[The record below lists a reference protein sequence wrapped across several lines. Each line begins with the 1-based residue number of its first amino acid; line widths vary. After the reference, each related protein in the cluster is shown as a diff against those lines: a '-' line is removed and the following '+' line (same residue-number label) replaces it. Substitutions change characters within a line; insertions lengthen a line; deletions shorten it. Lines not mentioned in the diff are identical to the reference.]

1 MRTRNQRIFPCLI
14 FLLIPW
20 MGAAQR
26 TMSLKDCMEYAIE
39 RSAKIQTQ
47 QADNSDAQIQRRDAI
62 LRAFTP
68 SVIAGTSVYS
78 NFGRAV
84 DPESNTYI
92 NMTSFNNNYAINGS
106 FTLFDGFTA
115 INNIKI
121 TKTAVKMG
129 ISSEAKLR
137 DDICLAVMEA
147 FYNVVFQT
155 QMMDVLAAQV
165 KAGEQNL
172 RLANRQ
178 YELGQKGYADVVQ
191 MEADLADKQYEQVQM
206 ENRRNEALLTLKDLM
221 LWPVDEPLPMRED
234 EPSATAFDFELQS
247 EAEISAFAKMNHP
260 SALIAKGKLE
270 SARWELQTA
279 KGQYLPKLT
288 LGGGWSTNY
297 YTYPGKSDYHA
308 TAFWDQFKN
317 NRGAYVQMTL
327 SFPIYD
333 RLSRRSNLSRKKN
346 ALRRANVAYEQTQHE
361 IEAEVSRALQ
371 DCKGART
378 AFAQAQKRSSVQE
391 EAYRLGERKMQEGL
405 MSPVEFQT
413 VSNAYLKAKAERLNS
428 KLTYILKQSVVNYYK
443 GVSYLE
449 QQL

>member
-1 MRTRNQRIFPCLI
+1 MNRRYKLIVTGVLLALFPWVGFAENRLG
-14 FLLIPW
+14 L
-20 MGAAQR
+20 R
-26 TMSLKDCMEYAIE
+26 ECMEYAV
-39 RSAKIQTQ
+39 RKSSKIQTQ

-68 SVIAGTSVYS
+68 TVQAGTSVYS

-92 NMTSFNNNYAINGS
+92 NMTSFNNSYAINGG

-121 TKTAVKMG
+121 AKTAVKMG
-129 ISSEAKLR
+129 VSSEMKLR

-147 FYNVVFQT
+147 YFNVVFQT

-172 RLANRQ
+172 KLANRQ

-206 ENRRNEALLTLKDLM
+206 ENRMNDALLTLKDLM
-221 LWPVDEPLPMRED
+221 LWPIEEHLEVSLDDPVV
-234 EPSATAFDFELQS
+234 AGFEKEEQT
-247 EAEISAFAKMNHP
+247 EAEISAFAKLNHP
-260 SALIAKGKLE
+260 LALIAKGKLE

-279 KGQYLPKLT
+279 KGQYLPKLS

-317 NRGAYVQMTL
+317 NRGAYVQVTL

-346 ALRRANVAYEQTQHE
+346 ALRRASVAYEQTQHE
-361 IEAEVSRALQ
+361 IEAEVNRALQ
-371 DCKGART
+371 DCEGARS
-378 AFAQAQKRSSVQE
+378 AFVQAQKRSSVQE

-413 VSNAYLKAKAERLNS
+413 VSNTYLKARAEQLNS
-428 KLTYILKQSVVNYYK
+428 KLTYFLKQSVVNYYK
-443 GVSYLE
+443 GISYLD